1 MYVYVYVCMI
11 TQTEQLLKYENHLCF
26 QGRNYGSKF
35 KMDPNINFIDDFVDV
50 KFNRK
55 IRIFVINL

>member
-1 MYVYVYVCMI
+1 MI